1 MVFVLIGLSAHP
13 VWIGLIFAYFI
24 GFKLEL
30 TPITGYAD
38 FFNPSQEH
46 GGPVQWAYHML
57 LPWPTFAI
65 LFAALYVRLIRANVM
80 ETMNEDYVR
89 TARAKGAPERQV
101 IRSHVLRNSMLPV
114 VTILGM
120 DIGLALGGA
129 IFTES
134 VYSLPGPRPAGAA
147 ELRELRPAGDPGH
160 RRLLDLLHHR
170 LQPDRRPALRSH
182 RSAHQADLMALLE
195 VRDLRTSFRTDD
207 GIVKAVDGV
216 TFSVE
221 KGKTLGI
228 VGESGCGK
236 SVTCL
241 TIMGLNNPRNTT
253 SSGEAL
259 FNGENLLEMSTR
271 RLRELRGNDIAMIF
285 QDPMTS
291 LNPVHSIGKQL
302 VEAVMLHRDVTKKD
316 ARLRALELLKAVG
329 IPRAERRID
338 DYPHQFSGGMRQRV
352 MIAMALINEPDLL
365 IADEPTTAL
374 DVTTQAQILKLMT
387 TLQDE
392 FDTAIIMI
400 THDLGVVAEI
410 ADDVVV
416 MYAGKVAEEGT
427 VDEIF
432 TRPHHPYTWGL
443 LGSLP
448 RIDADVERLVQ
459 IQGQPPSLLNP
470 PQGCRFHPR
479 CPYVMDV
486 CKSTSRR
493 CCRSRARR
501 STCRRATSTS
511 RRRTA
516 RPRSCSRARWRRSAD
531 ESANGAGRAR
541 TCSSSRTSSSTSP
554 SRAGSSSRS
563 RSRASRP
570 STGSA
575 SPSSRARRSASSA
588 SRAAASR
595 RWRAA

>member
-1 MVFVLIGLSAHP
+1 
-13 VWIGLIFAYFI
+13 
-24 GFKLEL
+24 
-30 TPITGYAD
+30 
-38 FFNPSQEH
+38 
-46 GGPVQWAYHML
+46 
-57 LPWPTFAI
+57 
-65 LFAALYVRLIRANVM
+65 
-80 ETMNEDYVR
+80 
-89 TARAKGAPERQV
+89 
-101 IRSHVLRNSMLPV
+101 
-114 VTILGM
+114 
-120 DIGLALGGA
+120 
-129 IFTES
+129 
-134 VYSLPGPRPAGAA
+134 
-147 ELRELRPAGDPGH
+147 
-160 RRLLDLLHHR
+160 
-170 LQPDRRPALRSH
+170 
-182 RSAHQADLMALLE
+182 MALLE

-241 TIMGLNNPRNTT
+241 TIMGLNNPRNST

-259 FNGENLLEMSTR
+259 FKGENLLELSTR
-271 RLRELRGNDIAMIF
+271 RLRDLRGNDIAMIF

-374 DVTTQAQILKLMT
+374 DVTTQAQILKLMS

-410 ADDVVV
+410 ADDIVV

-470 PQGCRFHPR
+470 PKGCRFHPR
-479 CPYVMDV
+479 CPYVMEV
-486 CKSTSRR
+486 CKSTQPGLLPVSNDPQHLQA
-493 CCRSRARR
+493 CHL
-501 STCRRATSTS
+501 
-511 RRRTA
+511 
-516 RPRSCSRARWRRSAD
+516 D
-531 ESANGAGRAR
+531 EETKDREVVKLLEGTLAEVG
-541 TCSSSRTSSSTSP
+541 
-554 SRAGSSSRS
+554 
-563 RSRASRP
+563 
-570 STGSA
+570 
-575 SPSSRARRSASSA
+575 
-588 SRAAASR
+588 
-595 RWRAA
+595 